1 MADIGLIMKPI
12 IQNLLAFQ
20 NGKLVYDDTTRA
32 TCQGHYAV
40 LQVTLCVLK
49 LELMSSAA
57 SSAD

>member
-32 TCQGHYAV
+32 TFQGHYAV